1 MPRSALAAE
10 RGAKITLGGRD
21 QARLDVAAAAVNRA
35 VEAAVG
41 PLARE
46 LVPRRVNAVSPGV
59 IVTEWS
65 DSLDEHRD
73 EAFQGFAQRTLDLPA
88 SSALTRQQLGWVPTG
103 AGLLTDLREMD
114 YDAI

>member
-1 MPRSALAAE
+1 M
-10 RGAKITLGGRD
+10 GGRD
-21 QARLDVAAAAVNRA
+21 QARLDVAAAGVNRA

-59 IVTEWS
+59 IVTEWW

-73 EAFQGFAQRTLDLPA
+73 EAFQGFTQRTP
-88 SSALTRQQLGWVPTG
+88 LGRNGNNPEKEG
-103 AGLLTDLREMD
+103 EECG
-114 YDAI
+114 YS